1 MHIAQILEDLPAA
14 DCSMHNGAFLK
25 KVDSLT
31 QPAERFYYIG
41 KVVELSYEIK
51 NDSKAMP

>member
-14 DCSMHNGAFLK
+14 DCSMYNGAFLK

-31 QPAERFYYIG
+31 QPAERFYFIG
-41 KVVELSYEIK
+41 KVVELSYEK

>member
-14 DCSMHNGAFLK
+14 DCSMHKRICA
-25 KVDSLT
+25 
-31 QPAERFYYIG
+31 QPAERFYFIG
-41 KVVELSYEIK
+41 KVVELSYEK

>member
-25 KVDSLT
+25 KVDSPTTTRGAFLFHREGRRT
-31 QPAERFYYIG
+31 F
-41 KVVELSYEIK
+41 L
-51 NDSKAMP
+51 